1 MRRLLGID
9 LAITA
14 DNRAC
19 IMEET
24 GRVIVERRF
33 GRTRGEL
40 EDLLAVATDGL
51 GQGDELVVVME
62 PTANAWV
69 APAAL
74 FSSRG
79 AVVHLVP
86 PEQSADLRRY
96 YTKHVKNDRIDAKL
110 LARIPLLHP
119 EGLHPVSLPV
129 GARGTLRRVVTRRAR
144 LSAECARHRGR
155 IRSLLQLAMP
165 AMPAALGDELG
176 KGALVVLGRYGD
188 PRALIRLGR
197 ARLTQVLIKATRGAW
212 RSERAEQ
219 ILAAARDGVQLWQ
232 GLEGCDFAEVA
243 EDLAAEV
250 RLIRAIE
257 SELRE
262 LDARAAGLLDEI
274 DPAGLHRSMPGF
286 GERTATTVAGRL
298 GDPSRFSGAS
308 KVRSFA
314 GVIPGTNQSG
324 ESESRPHLTKS
335 GDHVLRHA
343 LFLAAETARRL
354 DPQLAA
360 IYHRQVLER
369 GSHHTKAVCAVATA
383 LASRLVAVLMQER
396 AYEIRDT
403 DGTPVDAAAARAIIA
418 ARFTVP
424 PEIRAARRQPR
435 SAQRMKGRPVHGVRT
450 KTSPSSPPVDEA
462 SEVDATRV
470 LVGVDLP

>member
-176 KGALVVLGRYGD
+176 KGALAVLGRYGD
-188 PRALIRLGR
+188 PRSLIRLGR

-262 LDARAAGLLDEI
+262 LDARAAG
-274 DPAGLHRSMPGF
+274 
-286 GERTATTVAGRL
+286 AGRL
-298 GDPSRFSGAS
+298 GDPSRFSGAP

-360 IYHRQVLER
+360 IYHRQVVER
-369 GSHHTKAVCAVATA
+369 GNHHTKAVCAVATA

-435 SAQRMKGRPVHGVRT
+435 SAQRMKGRPVHGVRS